1 VATGALLFDADVDLN
16 GNTFADNQV
25 GAYYIDSNGSATGN
39 TFEAGAAGTG
49 VSRFWGAIFD
59 DPPADRLPQ
68 PAGRGNL
75 AVRAGNSPSGSRL
88 LGEFSGNLFIGD
100 GSAQSVGLE
109 ADAGFGALNVEFTA
123 NGNEIR
129 NWGTGV
135 VLFDCGTGTGCTTS
149 DFVLA
154 ELRCNRIAGNAVG
167 LASNIDL
174 QVRAENNWWGC
185 SAGPGGATGC
195 NGLDVATG
203 ASVDATPWL
212 VMELVPARTD
222 LLVGQ
227 TIAVDADLRR
237 NSAGVDVSGTCT
249 LPASTIAF
257 SASIGT
263 LAAASATSTAGV
275 AGNAYTGTTAGT
287 ATVTASLDQ
296 DQRSVELEV
305 SAATDALF
313 ANGFE
318 PGAD

>member
-1 VATGALLFDADVDLN
+1 
-16 GNTFADNQV
+16 
-25 GAYYIDSNGSATGN
+25 
-39 TFEAGAAGTG
+39 
-49 VSRFWGAIFD
+49 
-59 DPPADRLPQ
+59 
-68 PAGRGNL
+68 
-75 AVRAGNSPSGSRL
+75 
-88 LGEFSGNLFIGD
+88 
-100 GSAQSVGLE
+100 
-109 ADAGFGALNVEFTA
+109 
-123 NGNEIR
+123 
-129 NWGTGV
+129 
-135 VLFDCGTGTGCTTS
+135 
-149 DFVLA
+149 
-154 ELRCNRIAGNAVG
+154 
-167 LASNIDL
+167 
-174 QVRAENNWWGC
+174 
-185 SAGPGGATGC
+185 
-195 NGLDVATG
+195 VATG
-203 ASVDATPWL
+203 ASVDANPWL

-227 TIAVDADLRR
+227 TVAVDADLRR

-296 DQRSVELEV
+296 DQRSVELEL